1 MIHFP
6 PWFYAILFLVGIVCG
21 SRLYLWLNERRKPR
35 LSTVAK
41 ELRDAGLISQWPP
54 PPADPLNPEPKA
66 IRPILFEDGF
76 RIDAN
81 DIYGRGLMPVI
92 DGDGRVIYVV
102 DPYRKSQKTV
112 EEWCGL
118 DHGARIS

>member
-1 MIHFP
+1 MNHLP
-6 PWFYAILFLVGIVCG
+6 TWFDVILYIVGVVGFIRFFV
-21 SRLYLWLNERRKPR
+21 WMDERKKPH
-35 LSTVAK
+35 SSNVAK
-41 ELRDAGLISQWPP
+41 EGRDAGLIPQWPP

-66 IRPILFEDGF
+66 IRAILFEDGF

-81 DIYGRGLMPVI
+81 EIYGRGLMPVV